1 MYVLFALGIFA
12 WWVFGL
18 LWRFGDSGRAA
29 CGELVPADASQY
41 GDDATEYTLK
51 KWEEVVKEKKIIV
64 GDIETELPFQEK
76 SCVFIQYFLDV
87 FGLYVGG
94 FVAWFI
100 LSLTGATRTPVWTPK
115 IDKHAA

>member
-1 MYVLFALGIFA
+1 MPWIVTLLYVLFALGIFT

-29 CGELVPADASQY
+29 CGELIPVGKNGDMYTAD
-41 GDDATEYTLK
+41 DWK
-51 KWEEVVKEKKIIV
+51 KIVKEN
-64 GDIETELPFQEK
+64 ESELPFQED